1 MRKKICHFVPY
12 ILLCS
17 AAAAQISNPQ
27 GTVRAGFSPVP
38 IWPQNGIVPDTLR
51 QQYVFL
57 DPSTNEVVL
66 SVPEDWTAPDNGI
79 RKQVRFTLRN
89 GTDPFVSVHVQPSA
103 GRFTYQYSVGNGAH
117 ARQALDSFGLFVPA
131 DPRILTS
138 HAVWKIDQIATS
150 RSSQLPQ
157 PNPERLVELRWSAS
171 SAAAV
176 PKNSSVYGF
185 EVVSTAKPGFVTSVA
200 EGRVEKLLPKSLAES
215 LPEAAKVQL
224 NEVLQPQW
232 DGRLQLTLGPKFQP
246 GTPQLIIAAD
256 FYTGIQRLTKRKILN
271 ATSPFVTSTLQMLDA
286 FIQSGGQASLS
297 AAAINTGSAQPG
309 IEQEVSTALKL
320 CLGQ

>member
-1 MRKKICHFVPY
+1 VPY
-12 ILLCS
+12 
-17 AAAAQISNPQ
+17 
-27 GTVRAGFSPVP
+27 
-38 IWPQNGIVPDTLR
+38 TLR

-66 SVPEDWTAPDNGI
+66 SIPENATAPDNGI

-89 GTDPFVSVHVQPSA
+89 GTDPFVSVHIQPSAA

-117 ARQALDSFGLFVPA
+117 ARQALDTFGLFVPA
-131 DPRILTS
+131 DPRIRAS
-138 HAVWKIDQIATS
+138 HAAWRSDQIATS

-157 PNPERLVELRWSAS
+157 PNPERLIELRWSAS
-171 SAAAV
+171 AVAV

-185 EVVSTAKPGFVTSVA
+185 EVISTAKPGFVTSVA
-200 EGRVEKLLPKSLAES
+200 EGRVEKVLPKSLAES
-215 LPEAAKVQL
+215 LPEPAKLQL

-256 FYTGIQRLTKRKILN
+256 FYTGIQRLAKRKILN
-271 ATSPFVTSTLQMLDA
+271 ATSPFVTSTIQMLDA

-297 AAAINTGSAQPG
+297 AAAISTGSAQPG
-309 IEQEVSTALKL
+309 IEQEVATALKL
-320 CLGQ
+320 SLGQ